1 MYRICSALIESVAA
15 AVFII
20 PIWCIY
26 NKLCFHSWKRTIIY
40 MVFGFYFSAVLALV
54 GFPNIA
60 SLKIDF
66 AVNVIPFLDMV
77 SDFINAC
84 LNILLFVPF
93 GFFLPI
99 LWDKFRN
106 IKNIALMGFIVTSLY
121 QKTWKEINTEI
132 AERMVQ
138 LRKRKKLSQ
147 KSLALRSGVSLGS
160 LKRFEQT
167 GEISLQSL
175 TKIAIALEVEGEL
188 EELFSKVP
196 FASIEEVIHAQTK

>member
-1 MYRICSALIESVAA
+1 M
-15 AVFII
+15 
-20 PIWCIY
+20 
-26 NKLCFHSWKRTIIY
+26 
-40 MVFGFYFSAVLALV
+40 
-54 GFPNIA
+54 
-60 SLKIDF
+60 
-66 AVNVIPFLDMV
+66 
-77 SDFINAC
+77 IN
-84 LNILLFVPF
+84 
-93 GFFLPI
+93 
-99 LWDKFRN
+99 
-106 IKNIALMGFIVTSLY
+106 LY

-188 EELFSKVP
+188 EELFGKVP
-196 FASIEEVIHAQTK
+196 FASIEEVIQAQTRSI

>member
-1 MYRICSALIESVAA
+1 M
-15 AVFII
+15 
-20 PIWCIY
+20 
-26 NKLCFHSWKRTIIY
+26 
-40 MVFGFYFSAVLALV
+40 
-54 GFPNIA
+54 
-60 SLKIDF
+60 
-66 AVNVIPFLDMV
+66 
-77 SDFINAC
+77 IN
-84 LNILLFVPF
+84 
-93 GFFLPI
+93 
-99 LWDKFRN
+99 
-106 IKNIALMGFIVTSLY
+106 LY

-147 KSLALRSGVSLGS
+147 KSLALRPGVSLGS

-196 FASIEEVIHAQTK
+196 FASIGEVIQAQTRSI

>member
-1 MYRICSALIESVAA
+1 M
-15 AVFII
+15 
-20 PIWCIY
+20 
-26 NKLCFHSWKRTIIY
+26 
-40 MVFGFYFSAVLALV
+40 
-54 GFPNIA
+54 
-60 SLKIDF
+60 
-66 AVNVIPFLDMV
+66 
-77 SDFINAC
+77 IN
-84 LNILLFVPF
+84 
-93 GFFLPI
+93 
-99 LWDKFRN
+99 
-106 IKNIALMGFIVTSLY
+106 LY
-121 QKTWKEINTEI
+121 PKTWKEINTEI

-196 FASIEEVIHAQTK
+196 FASIEEVIHVQTK

>member
-1 MYRICSALIESVAA
+1 M
-15 AVFII
+15 
-20 PIWCIY
+20 
-26 NKLCFHSWKRTIIY
+26 
-40 MVFGFYFSAVLALV
+40 
-54 GFPNIA
+54 
-60 SLKIDF
+60 
-66 AVNVIPFLDMV
+66 
-77 SDFINAC
+77 IN
-84 LNILLFVPF
+84 
-93 GFFLPI
+93 
-99 LWDKFRN
+99 
-106 IKNIALMGFIVTSLY
+106 LY

-175 TKIAIALEVEGEL
+175 TEIAIALEVEGEL

-196 FASIEEVIHAQTK
+196 FASIEEVI